1 MKLSY
6 LFATADCRAK
16 KVLGLRGDLDRSC
29 AQLVAFGYDGIE
41 LMVRNPRELD
51 QAGMARTIAQHD
63 LSVPDIGAPSLL
75 GEDKLSLTD
84 PDPVVRQAIRRRL
97 RDVIDLA
104 ARFGAQVHVGSLRG
118 RLPEGTQ
125 AQEALA
131 WLKEGLLEIAE
142 YGQPKGV
149 RVLLEPLNHLE
160 ANVFLTV
167 LETVEFLRSLNHPN
181 LGILPDTFHMN
192 IEERC
197 LPASLMAAKGYL
209 THVHFADSNRRYP
222 GAGHL
227 NFRELLEA
235 LRLIGYDGF
244 ITFEVKQEPDSETA
258 AGRGA
263 RMIRALLETL

>member
-16 KVLGLRGDLDRSC
+16 KVLGLRGNLDRSC
-29 AQLVAFGYDGIE
+29 AQLVAFGYDGVE

-51 QAGMARTIAQHD
+51 QAGIARTIAQHG
-63 LSVPDIGAPSLL
+63 LTVPDMGAAPIF

-84 PDPVVRQAIRRRL
+84 PDPVVRQAIRGRL
-97 RDVIDLA
+97 RDVIDMA

-118 RLPEGTQ
+118 RLPEGTR

-131 WLKEGLLEIAE
+131 WLKEGLLDIAD

-149 RVLLEPLNHLE
+149 RVLLEPLNHFE

-167 LETVEFLRSLNHPN
+167 LETIEFLRSLNHPN

-192 IEERC
+192 IEECC
-197 LPASLMAAKGYL
+197 LPASLMAAHEYI
-209 THVHFADSNRRYP
+209 THVHFADSNRWYP

-227 NFRELLEA
+227 NFREVLEA

-244 ITFEVKQEPDSETA
+244 ATIEIKQEPDPETA
-258 AGRGA
+258 ARRA
-263 RMIRALLETL
+263 AQTVRALMDAL

>member
-6 LFATADCRAK
+6 LCATAECKAK
-16 KVLGLRGDLDRSC
+16 RVLGLRGDLDRCC

-51 QAGMARTIAQHD
+51 QAGIARTIAQHG
-63 LSVPDIGAPSLL
+63 LTVPDVGAASVF

-84 PDPVVRQAIRRRL
+84 PDPVVRQAIRARL

-104 ARFGAQVHVGSLRG
+104 ARFGAQVHFGSLRG

-131 WLKEGLLEIAE
+131 WLKEALLDLAE

-149 RVLLEPLNHLE
+149 RVLLEPLNHFE
-160 ANVFLTV
+160 ANIFLTV
-167 LETVEFLRSLNHPN
+167 LEAVEFLHSLNHPN

-197 LPASLMAAKGYL
+197 LPASLMAARDYI
-209 THVHFADSNRRYP
+209 THVHFADSNRWYP
-222 GAGHL
+222 GAGHV
-227 NFRELLEA
+227 NFGEVLQA
-235 LRLIGYDGF
+235 LRLIGYEKF
-244 ITFEVKQEPDSETA
+244 ITIEIKQEPDPETA
-258 AGRGA
+258 ARRA
-263 RMIRALLETL
+263 AQTVRALLDAL

>member
-6 LFATADCRAK
+6 LFAATDCRAK

-29 AQLVAFGYDGIE
+29 AQLAAFGYDGIE

-51 QAGMARTIAQHD
+51 QAGMARTIAQHG
-63 LSVPDIGAPSLL
+63 LKVPDIGAPGLF

-84 PDPVVRQAIRRRL
+84 PDPVVRQTIRGRL

-104 ARFGAQVHVGSLRG
+104 ARFGAQVHIGSLRG

-131 WLKEGLLEIAE
+131 WLKEGLLDIAE

-160 ANVFLTV
+160 ANIFLTV
-167 LETVEFLRSLNHPN
+167 LEAVEFLRSLNHPN

-192 IEERC
+192 IEEPC
-197 LPASLMAAKGYL
+197 LPASLMAAKEYI
-209 THVHFADSNRRYP
+209 THVHFSDSNRRYP

-227 NFRELLEA
+227 NFREVLEA
-235 LRLIGYDGF
+235 LRLMGYDGF
-244 ITFEVKQEPDSETA
+244 ITIEIKQEPDPETA
-258 AGRGA
+258 ARRSA
-263 RMIRALLETL
+263 QTIRALLDTL

>member
-6 LFATADCRAK
+6 LFAATDCRAK

-29 AQLVAFGYDGIE
+29 AQLAAFGYDGIE
-41 LMVRNPRELD
+41 LMVRNPRERD
-51 QAGMARTIAQHD
+51 QAGMARTIAQHG
-63 LSVPDIGAPSLL
+63 LKVPDIGAPGLF

-84 PDPVVRQAIRRRL
+84 PDPVVRQAIRGRL

-104 ARFGAQVHVGSLRG
+104 ARFGAQVHIGSLRG

-131 WLKEGLLEIAE
+131 WLKEGLLDIAE

-160 ANVFLTV
+160 ANIFLTV
-167 LETVEFLRSLNHPN
+167 LEAVEFLRSLNHPN

-192 IEERC
+192 IEEPC
-197 LPASLMAAKGYL
+197 LPASLMAAKEYI
-209 THVHFADSNRRYP
+209 THVHFSDSNRRYP

-227 NFRELLEA
+227 NFREVLEA
-235 LRLIGYDGF
+235 LRLMGYDGF
-244 ITFEVKQEPDSETA
+244 ITIEIKQEPDPETA
-258 AGRGA
+258 ARRSA
-263 RMIRALLETL
+263 QTIRALLDTL